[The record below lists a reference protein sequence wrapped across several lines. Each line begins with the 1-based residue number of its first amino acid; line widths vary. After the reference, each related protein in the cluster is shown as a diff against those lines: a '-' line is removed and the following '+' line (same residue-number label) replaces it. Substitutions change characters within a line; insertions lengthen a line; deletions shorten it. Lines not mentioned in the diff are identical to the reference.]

1 MRNFCFRSRLV
12 FGLLWL
18 LWSVPLASL
27 LFVLSA
33 CSSGFEMM
41 SGLHGADL
49 ASTGGAGA
57 GGGPSQQLGPPS
69 TGQVGATG
77 SITLSWTA
85 NKERGVN
92 SNGGGYRV
100 YYSRTPTVDPAT
112 AVSVDVPFVNGEL
125 APTTTT
131 LTRLEPGPIYVRIAA
146 FAANPGGG
154 VRLSAPSVES
164 ASQAAH
170 ASSKSI
176 LTSTTST
183 SFIKPALKAE
193 EMRYD
198 LTRDKHV
205 TGEILVRFRPR
216 LQESARKA
224 SIAAMGGASAAAV
237 KSGSSGSVN
246 LAAEGLQKVKLADG
260 VTLEEALAQARTD
273 ASIES
278 AQPNFIYKKLAV
290 PNDPMFGS
298 MWGLRNTGQ
307 NVTSP
312 GVDPAEPAVNAGAAG
327 RDINAPAAW
336 DLQTDCSS
344 VIVAVVD
351 SGARFTH
358 ADLAANMWSSAA
370 YPNTGYDFIDND
382 NDPGGLEGHATHVAG
397 IIGAIGG
404 NATGTT
410 GVCWKARIMNVR
422 VLDDDG
428 SGTTASVT
436 AGINFAVAQGAKV
449 INLSLGIGAFDQA
462 LSDAIK
468 AANDAG
474 VIVVAAAGND
484 AANNEQVQTYPCNF
498 SFPRVV
504 CVAAL
509 DQNYALASYSN
520 FGATKVDLGAP
531 GSNISNLW
539 NGLVTDISDPLSAGW
554 TMSGSPG
561 SWGYRND
568 PAVNNIAV
576 LANPV
581 NWNGS
586 TATYA
591 ANADERVYKTFTLPA
606 GDRALLSFFVRYAL
620 ANDTVSLGVTTNAA
634 DPFAEDEDGASLT
647 SFRGTSGNQYE
658 SVGGPVNTC
667 LGRQCTFGLRLVSN
681 GNQNGTGLALAL
693 FQIRVLRLS
702 DTNYNMLSGTSM
714 ATPHVAGLAA
724 LVWSA
729 NPKYTADDVI
739 EALKAG
745 GRAVPA
751 LAGRTVTGKAID
763 AYGAVSHLFAPTGL
777 TLR

>member
-1 MRNFCFRSRLV
+1 
-12 FGLLWL
+12 
-18 LWSVPLASL
+18 
-27 LFVLSA
+27 
-33 CSSGFEMM
+33 MM
-41 SGLHGADL
+41 KGLHGADF
-49 ASTGGAGA
+49 ASTGTDDGA
-57 GGGPSQQLGPPS
+57 GGGSQQLGPPS

-92 SNGGGYRV
+92 ASGGGYRV
-100 YYSRTPTVDPAT
+100 YYSRTSTVDPAT
-112 AVSVDVPFVNGEL
+112 AVAVDVPFVSGEL

-131 LTRLEPGPIYVRIAA
+131 LTRLVPGPIYVRIAA

-154 VRLSAPSVES
+154 MRLSTPSAES

-170 ASSKSI
+170 ASPMSI
-176 LTSTTST
+176 SASLTSASTATSASRSIAT
-183 SFIKPALKAE
+183 SFAKPALRAE

-198 LTRDKHV
+198 LAKDKHV
-205 TGEILVRFRPR
+205 TGEILVRFRPQM
-216 LQESARKA
+216 QETTRKA
-224 SIAAMGGASAAAV
+224 SIAAMGGISASAM
-237 KSGSSGSVN
+237 KSGS
-246 LAAEGLQKVKLADG
+246 LTLQRFQKVKLAGG
-260 VTLEEALAQARTD
+260 VTLEKALAQARLD

-278 AQPNFIYKKLAV
+278 VQPNFIYKKFAV

-298 MWGLRNTGQ
+298 MWNLRNTGQ

-312 GVDPAEPAVNAGAAG
+312 GADPATPAVNAGAAG

-344 VIVAVVD
+344 VVIAVID
-351 SGARFTH
+351 SGVRFTH

-370 YPNTGYDFIDND
+370 YPNTGYDFVDND
-382 NDPGGLEGHATHVAG
+382 NDPSGMEGHATHVAG
-397 IIGAIGG
+397 IIGAVGG
-404 NATGTT
+404 NAVGAT
-410 GVCWKARIMNVR
+410 GVCWRAKIMNVR

-428 SGTTASVT
+428 SGTTESVT
-436 AGINFAVAQGAKV
+436 AGINFAVAQGAKI

-462 LSDAIK
+462 LSDAVE
-468 AANDAG
+468 AASNAG
-474 VIVVAAAGND
+474 VIVVAAAGNN
-484 AANNEQVQTYPCNF
+484 AADNEQTQTYPCSF
-498 SFPRVV
+498 PFPRVV

-520 FGATKVDLGAP
+520 FGAKKVDLGAP
-531 GSNISNLW
+531 GSNIPSLW
-539 NGLVTDISDPLSAGW
+539 NGLVTDVNDPLTAGW

-568 PAVNNIAV
+568 STANNVAV
-576 LANPV
+576 LSNPV
-581 NWNGS
+581 NWNGT

-591 ANADERVYKTFTLPA
+591 ANADERVYKTFTLPT
-606 GDRALLSFFVRYAL
+606 GDRALLSFFARYSL
-620 ANDTVSLGVTTNAA
+620 ANDVVSLGVMVGAA
-634 DPFAEDEDGASLT
+634 DPFAEGAAVLT
-647 SFRGTSGNQYE
+647 SFRGSTNNQYE

-667 LGRQCTFGLRLVSN
+667 LGQSCTFGLRLVSN
-681 GNQNGTGLALAL
+681 GSQNGTGLALAL

-702 DTNYNMLSGTSM
+702 DTDYNMLSGTSM
-714 ATPHVAGLAA
+714 AAPHVAGLAA

-739 EALKAG
+739 ETLKIG

-763 AYGAVSHLFAPTGL
+763 AYGSVSHLFTPTGL
-777 TLR
+777 TLQ